1 MSYRIQV
8 GYGSCTVV
16 KQELNEK
23 LWKPLQIQE
32 NWLYIPYGH
41 SRAHLCSNLPQQSVT
56 IVVGAYFL
64 VLLFS
69 KMKTNFSWTNTS
81 EFWAENMPQKS
92 EKKVEEHKVSSEFRS
107 DA

>member
-1 MSYRIQV
+1 MHRIEILRAPYVLQLFFSDFWGMFSAQNSNV
-8 GYGSCTVV
+8 FVQEFFFSLLKTV
-16 KQELNEK
+16 
-23 LWKPLQIQE
+23 I
-32 NWLYIPYGH
+32 
-41 SRAHLCSNLPQQSVT
+41 
-56 IVVGAYFL
+56 F
-64 VLLFS
+64 LLFS